1 MASPV
6 FAYRAGLVMLPD
18 TLLAMKIKSF
28 FRPLQKS
35 LVIAFLIG
43 SYAKV
48 AIVQEI
54 PAMTC
59 NYN

>member
-1 MASPV
+1 MASQV

-28 FRPLQKS
+28 FRSLQKS
-35 LVIAFLIG
+35 PVIAFLIG
-43 SYAKV
+43 SSAKV